1 MAITITQTPHSP
13 FDMAYGANPITLSN
27 IDNNADK
34 YALRIYVVGQT
45 EPIADIRQTPNRV
58 GRAIFDIQNI
68 LQSQV
73 GPMVNNIDSLNYQ
86 SFQSNT
92 RLALAGRSLVEYQIA
107 TAEETGGIVAAA
119 RSRQTQEYLQPSQVV
134 NNTFKF
140 QWIRILIK

>member
-1 MAITITQTPHSP
+1 MAITIPQTPHSP
-13 FDMAYGANPITLSN
+13 FDMAYGANPITLSD
-27 IDNNADK
+27 ISNNADK

-107 TAEETGGIVAAA
+107 TAEETGGIPAAG
-119 RSRQTQEYLQPSQVV
+119 QPLGYRPKS
-134 NNTFKF
+134 
-140 QWIRILIK
+140 IYSHRR